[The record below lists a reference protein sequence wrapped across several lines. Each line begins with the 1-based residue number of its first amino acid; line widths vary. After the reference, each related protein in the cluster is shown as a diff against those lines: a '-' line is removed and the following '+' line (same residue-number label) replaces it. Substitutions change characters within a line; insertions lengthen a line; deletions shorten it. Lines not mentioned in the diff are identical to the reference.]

1 MISLFIDTSSSDVS
15 IAIVKDNIIL
25 GSINKSSI
33 KEHSKHVATDIKTL
47 LDNNSISPK
56 EVNNIMVCVGPGSF
70 TGIRIGVTI
79 AKTYGYLVNNSLYPM
94 SSLKELA
101 LSTKE
106 KKEYIMSLISAKNNN
121 YYIGLYDENYEE
133 VVNEQ
138 FMNET
143 NIIEL
148 IKEYNPTIVGDNI
161 YTLGEYSTSKVDLD
175 ILSIINY
182 YKNKRKV
189 MSHEL
194 LPNYLKQPQALENK
208 ND

>member
-33 KEHSKHVATDIKTL
+33 KEHSKHVANDIKTL
-47 LDNNSISPK
+47 LDISPK
-56 EVNNIMVCVGPGSF
+56 EVNTIMVCVGPGSF

-121 YYIGLYDENYEE
+121 YYI
-133 VVNEQ
+133 
-138 FMNET
+138 
-143 NIIEL
+143 
-148 IKEYNPTIVGDNI
+148 
-161 YTLGEYSTSKVDLD
+161 
-175 ILSIINY
+175 
-182 YKNKRKV
+182 
-189 MSHEL
+189 
-194 LPNYLKQPQALENK
+194 
-208 ND
+208 

>member
-33 KEHSKHVATDIKTL
+33 KEHSKHVANDIKTL

-121 YYIGLYDENYEE
+121 CL
-133 VVNEQ
+133 
-138 FMNET
+138 
-143 NIIEL
+143 
-148 IKEYNPTIVGDNI
+148 
-161 YTLGEYSTSKVDLD
+161 STSSSIKLYTVS
-175 ILSIINY
+175 LSVPNISDN
-182 YKNKRKV
+182 NN
-189 MSHEL
+189 S
-194 LPNYLKQPQALENK
+194 LPSQSIFKGS
-208 ND
+208 

>member
-33 KEHSKHVATDIKTL
+33 KEHSKHVANDIKTL

-56 EVNNIMVCVGPGSF
+56 EVNTIMVCVGPGSF

-121 YYIGLYDENYEE
+121 CL
-133 VVNEQ
+133 
-138 FMNET
+138 
-143 NIIEL
+143 
-148 IKEYNPTIVGDNI
+148 
-161 YTLGEYSTSKVDLD
+161 STSSSIKLYTVS
-175 ILSIINY
+175 LSVPNISDN
-182 YKNKRKV
+182 NN
-189 MSHEL
+189 S
-194 LPNYLKQPQALENK
+194 LPSQSIFKGS
-208 ND
+208 

>member
-33 KEHSKHVATDIKTL
+33 KEHSKHVANDIKTL

-106 KKEYIMSLISAKNNN
+106 KK
-121 YYIGLYDENYEE
+121 
-133 VVNEQ
+133 
-138 FMNET
+138 
-143 NIIEL
+143 
-148 IKEYNPTIVGDNI
+148 
-161 YTLGEYSTSKVDLD
+161 
-175 ILSIINY
+175 
-182 YKNKRKV
+182 
-189 MSHEL
+189 
-194 LPNYLKQPQALENK
+194 
-208 ND
+208 